1 MIRLDV
7 SCVDVTAK
15 REAALRAS
23 VPASV
28 SSASVKPSPSSS
40 VVEDQYRQPTDEEW
54 NRAATLPSET
64 GDTPERREV
73 DASSQGRP
81 LYAWGRDWPPT
92 QIDMFANFAG
102 RETRTSPKSMSLL
115 HTDRFP
121 FTAPVGSFKPNAL
134 GIYDLGG
141 NVTEWTSSRWNEKTE
156 ARALRGGSWRDY
168 EPPLLRL
175 DHRQQTLPNANPE
188 GSGFRVVLDL
198 ASEHAQSRR

>member
-134 GIYDLGG
+134 GIYHLGG

-175 DHRQQTLPNANPE
+175 DHRQQALPNANPE